1 MAETI
6 LTTLTVDGTRYTIGR
21 DVGLLGH
28 DLLIVHIDSRRIAFV
43 KTKGTPHKWKF
54 PGVGLEESF
63 YLPPT
68 VIAHLM
74 MWMT

>member
-6 LTTLTVDGTRYTIGR
+6 LTSLTIDGTRYTIAK
-21 DVGLLGH
+21 DVGVLGN
-28 DLLIVHIDSRRIAFV
+28 DLLIVHIGSRRVVFV
-43 KTKGTPHKWKF
+43 KTMAAPHKWIF
-54 PGVGLEESF
+54 PGGLDESF

-68 VIAHLM
+68 VIVHLM

>member
-6 LTTLTVDGTRYTIGR
+6 LTTLTIDGTRYTIGR
-21 DVGLLGH
+21 DVGLLGN

-43 KTKGTPHKWKF
+43 KTKDTPHKWKF
-54 PGVGLEESF
+54 VEMDEPYS
-63 YLPPT
+63 LPPT

>member
-6 LTTLTVDGTRYTIGR
+6 LTTLTIDGTRYTISR
-21 DVGLLGH
+21 DVGLLGN
-28 DLLIVHIDSRRIAFV
+28 DLLIVHIGSRRVVFV
-43 KTKGTPHKWKF
+43 KTRDTPHKWKF
-54 PGVGLEESF
+54 VEMGEPYS
-63 YLPPT
+63 LPPA

>member
-6 LTTLTVDGTRYTIGR
+6 LTTLTVDGTRYAISR
-21 DVGLLGH
+21 AVGLLGN

-43 KTKGTPHKWKF
+43 KTGDTPHKWMF
-54 PGVGLEESF
+54 PRYQEESF
-63 YLPPT
+63 SLPPT
-68 VIAHLM
+68 VIVHLM

>member
-6 LTTLTVDGTRYTIGR
+6 LTTLTIDGTRYTIGR
-21 DVGLLGH
+21 DVGSLGN

-43 KTKGTPHKWKF
+43 KTKDAPHKWRF
-54 PGVGLEESF
+54 PGDLGES
-63 YLPPT
+63 YALPPA
-68 VIAHLM
+68 VIVYLM

>member
-6 LTTLTVDGTRYTIGR
+6 LTTLTIDGTRYTISR

-28 DLLIVHIDSRRIAFV
+28 DLLIVHIGSRRIAFV
-43 KTKGTPHKWKF
+43 KTKTSPHKWKF
-54 PGVGLEESF
+54 VEMDEPYS
-63 YLPPT
+63 LPPT
-68 VIAHLM
+68 IIAHLM